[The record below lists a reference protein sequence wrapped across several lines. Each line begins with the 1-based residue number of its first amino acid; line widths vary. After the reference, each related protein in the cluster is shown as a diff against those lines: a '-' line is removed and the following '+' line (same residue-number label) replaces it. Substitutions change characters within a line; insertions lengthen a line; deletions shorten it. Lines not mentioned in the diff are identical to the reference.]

1 MKKALSKSQMIGLL
15 LVALLAPGC
24 NTASNLVLGSR
35 IVNVSANE
43 DICKKSVEVHL
54 VGVNRF
60 EKELWETMS
69 MTEYWEPENRMRK
82 SARDYTYVIQF
93 GHEPCDRLLAK
104 KDNIRNIWKNRKAE
118 YLFVLADIPGIFV
131 DGTGNADERRL
142 CLPSPGS
149 SCWGIRQ
156 RTINI
161 KIESANVVAL
171 TIPKSKDC
179 D

>member
-1 MKKALSKSQMIGLL
+1 MKKALSNSQVIGLL
-15 LVALLAPGC
+15 LVGLLGAGC
-24 NTASNLVLGSR
+24 NSASNLVLGSR
-35 IVNVSANE
+35 IVNVIANE

-60 EKELWETMS
+60 EKDQWETMS
-69 MTEYWEPENRMRK
+69 MTNYWEPENQMRK

-93 GHEPCDRLLAK
+93 GQEPCEKKLAK
-104 KDNIRNIWKNRKAE
+104 KEPIRKIWKKRKVE
-118 YLFVLADIPGIFV
+118 YLFVLADMPGLF
-131 DGTGNADERRL
+131 DDMPANADARRL
-142 CLPSPGS
+142 RLPSPGS

-161 KIESANVVAL
+161 SIESGNVVAL